1 MTLWPLKSSTP
12 QWQKPIRGVLFDMDG
27 LILDTERLY
36 TRFWQEA
43 AHAFDCPMT
52 REQALGMRSLN
63 RDTAKEKMESFF
75 GPDTPYAAIRELR
88 IRLMDE
94 YITENG
100 VEAKPGIRELLDALD
115 AHGIP
120 AAVTTSSSLERV
132 NANLSKLNLL
142 NRFARICQGSDV
154 PTCKPEPEIYLYGAA
169 SLGLPPEN
177 CIALED
183 SPAGILS
190 AYRAGCMP
198 IMVPDQDQPDEKT
211 RGFLFAK
218 ADSLADIIRLL

>member
-1 MTLWPLKSSTP
+1 MSLEMLHP
-12 QWQKPIRGVLFDMDG
+12 QWRKPIRGVLFDMDG

-43 AHAFDCPMT
+43 AQALGFPMT

-75 GPDTPYAAIRELR
+75 GPDTPYAAIRALR

-94 YITENG
+94 YIAENG

-142 NRFARICQGSDV
+142 HRFARICQGSDV
-154 PTCKPEPEIYLYGAA
+154 PTCKPEPEIHLYGAA

>member
-1 MTLWPLKSSTP
+1 MSLEMLHP
-12 QWQKPIRGVLFDMDG
+12 QWKRNIRGVLFDMDG
-27 LILDTERLY
+27 VIVDTERLY

-43 AHAFDCPMT
+43 ARALGYPMT

-63 RDTAKEKMESFF
+63 RDTAKERMESYF

-94 YITENG
+94 YIAENG
-100 VEAKPGIRELLDALD
+100 VEAKPGIYKLLDALD

-120 AAVTTSSSLERV
+120 AAVTTSASLER
-132 NANLSKLNLL
+132 ARSNLTGLNLFS
-142 NRFARICQGSDV
+142 RFARICQGSDV

-177 CIALED
+177 CLALED

-211 RGFLFAK
+211 REILFAK
-218 ADSLADIIRLL
+218 ADSLADIISLL

>member
-1 MTLWPLKSSTP
+1 MSLEMLHP
-12 QWQKPIRGVLFDMDG
+12 QWKRNIRGVLFDMDG
-27 LILDTERLY
+27 VIVDTERLY

-63 RDTAKEKMESFF
+63 RDTAKEKMESYF

-94 YITENG
+94 YIAENG
-100 VEAKPGIRELLDALD
+100 VEAKPGIYALLDALD
-115 AHGIP
+115 DNGIP

-132 NANLSKLNLL
+132 NVNLSKLNLL
-142 NRFARICQGSDV
+142 HRFARICQGSDV

-177 CIALED
+177 CLALED

-211 RGFLFAK
+211 REILFAK
-218 ADSLADIIRLL
+218 ADSLADVISLL

>member
-1 MTLWPLKSSTP
+1 MSLEMLHP
-12 QWQKPIRGVLFDMDG
+12 QWRKPIRGVLFDMDG

-43 AHAFDCPMT
+43 AQALGFPMT

-63 RDTAKEKMESFF
+63 RDTAKKQMENYF
-75 GPDTPYAAIRELR
+75 GPNIPYAAIRQLR

-94 YITENG
+94 YIAENG
-100 VEAKPGIRELLDALD
+100 VEAKPGIYALLDALE

-120 AAVTTSSSLERV
+120 AAVTTSSSLER
-132 NANLSKLNLL
+132 ARDNLTRLNLFF
-142 NRFARICQGSDV
+142 RFARICQGSDV

-177 CIALED
+177 CLALED

-211 RGFLFAK
+211 REILFAR
-218 ADSLADIIRLL
+218 ADSLADIISLL

>member
-1 MTLWPLKSSTP
+1 MSLEMLHP
-12 QWQKPIRGVLFDMDG
+12 QWGKPIRGVLFDMDG

-43 AHAFDCPMT
+43 AHAFGCPMT

-63 RDTAKEKMESFF
+63 RDAGKARMESYF
-75 GPDTPYAAIRELR
+75 GPETDYDAIRQQR
-88 IRLMDE
+88 IRLMDA
-94 YITENG
+94 YIEENG
-100 VEAKPGIRELLDALD
+100 VEPKPGIYALLDALD
-115 AHGIP
+115 ARGIP
-120 AAVTTSSSLERV
+120 CAITTSSPITRTEKYLTR
-132 NANLSKLNLL
+132 LNLFS
-142 NRFARICQGSDV
+142 RFQRICTGYDV
-154 PTCKPEPEIYLYGAA
+154 PQGKPAPDIYLYGAEC
-169 SLGLPPEN
+169 LGLPPGN
-177 CIALED
+177 CLAIED

-198 IMVPDQDQPDEKT
+198 IMVPDQDQPDEET

>member
-1 MTLWPLKSSTP
+1 MSLEMLHP
-12 QWQKPIRGVLFDMDG
+12 QWRKPIRGVLFDMDG

-43 AHAFDCPMT
+43 ARALGYPMT

-94 YITENG
+94 YIAENG
-100 VEAKPGIRELLDALD
+100 VEAKPGVRELLDALD

-132 NANLSKLNLL
+132 NVNLSKLNLL
-142 NRFARICQGSDV
+142 HRFARICQGSDV

-177 CIALED
+177 CLALED

-198 IMVPDQDQPDEKT
+198 IMVPDQDQPDEET